1 MNALLELEGVTLE
14 LGEREVLHDVSFRVQ
29 RGETKV
35 ILGASGS
42 GKTTILRLM
51 LGLTRPD
58 RGAIRIAGHDIARL
72 SERDLQRDC
81 RQQMAMVFQNA
92 ALFDSLTV
100 RENVGYRLWE
110 QRNMPDD
117 EIEKIVED
125 SLRFVGLDDVLD
137 KMPGEL
143 SGGMRKRV
151 GIARA
156 LASGAQVILYDEPT
170 AGLDPINTCVVTQH
184 ILELK
189 AKHATQ
195 IVVTHDIETANHV
208 ADSVL
213 MIQRG
218 RVVFEGTPD
227 ALHRSDNPVVR
238 AFINPDCR
246 PVRPPA
252 SGPDIRPSNL
262 FVGVR
267 FFQHAGSQCMHTVK
281 MGLEFSL
288 GQPKAFCVRTGDR
301 EFLGI

>member
-58 RGAIRIAGHDIARL
+58 RGAIRIAGRDIARL

-110 QRNMPDD
+110 QRNMPDG
-117 EIEKIVED
+117 EIEKIVGD

-252 SGPDIRPSNL
+252 SGPDIQPS
-262 FVGVR
+262 
-267 FFQHAGSQCMHTVK
+267 T
-281 MGLEFSL
+281 
-288 GQPKAFCVRTGDR
+288 
-301 EFLGI
+301 